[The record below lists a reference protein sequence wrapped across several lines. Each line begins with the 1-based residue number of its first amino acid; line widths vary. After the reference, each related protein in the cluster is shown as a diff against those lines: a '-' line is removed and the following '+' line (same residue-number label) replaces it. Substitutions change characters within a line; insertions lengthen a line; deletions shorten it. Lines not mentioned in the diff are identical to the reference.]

1 MHSCSSLFSSIRRT
15 SFLVLTL
22 CAVTLSG
29 TRCAAV
35 QAVPAAEKQPVTP
48 ARISQLAHRLMIAGV
63 ARNALTGVD
72 VKPWH
77 MKLEF
82 QLTPLGEKKPV
93 SGTME
98 EWYVGPAQWA
108 RTFKSSEQRLT
119 GTEWR
124 VSDTARYQSKPSK
137 VGFDLQLLVSD
148 VARPVVDPLF
158 QTALIEPDYE
168 MDVKHVN
175 AAGLALNC
183 VAVTDPPR
191 RMDQVNPDWLFPT
204 MCFDGDN
211 RLRLTA
217 TPDATVKLE
226 DPQPFDGRAVA
237 RDVKV
242 MSNGAL
248 IAEMKV
254 RLLEPLADADAD
266 LVKPAKGA
274 IAMLYTIEPGHP
286 KPVSVYEVGASVPI
300 QPDGF
305 PFRGSF
311 AIPVILHKD
320 GSVKARNDDTSF
332 WNQDLKDALV
342 KAIDKWKYKPYL
354 VDGQPVEVAW
364 TVVYILDGKPF
375 VPSYE
380 RIDPQTAPPQ
390 QDGSAN
396 QSTGAPSRRRYGH

>member
-1 MHSCSSLFSSIRRT
+1 MHSCTSLFSWKRRT

-22 CAVTLSG
+22 CA
-29 TRCAAV
+29 AALFG
-35 QAVPAAEKQPVTP
+35 ARTAAQTAPVAGKEPVTF
-48 ARISQLAHRLMIAGV
+48 ARISELAHRLMIAGV
-63 ARNALTGVD
+63 ARNALTGAD

-77 MKLEF
+77 MKMEF
-82 QLTPLGEKKPV
+82 QVTPFGEKKPV

-98 EWYVGPAQWA
+98 EWYVGPSRWA
-108 RTFKSSEQRLT
+108 RAFKSTEQSLT
-119 GTEWR
+119 GDEWS
-124 VSDTARYQSKPSK
+124 VSETARYESKPSK
-137 VGFDLQLLVSD
+137 VGFDLQLLDSR
-148 VARPVVDPLF
+148 VARPVIDPLF
-158 QTALIEPDYE
+158 QTALIEPGYE
-168 MDVKHVN
+168 MDVKHVTT
-175 AAGLALNC
+175 AGIVMNC
-183 VAVTDPPR
+183 VAVSDPPR
-191 RMDQVNPDWLFPT
+191 PVDQANPDWLFPT
-204 MCFDGDN
+204 MCFDSDS

-217 TPDATVKLE
+217 TPDTTVKFE
-226 DPQPFDGRAVA
+226 DQQPFEERAVA

-254 RLLEPLADADAD
+254 KQLEPLADADGD

-274 IAMLYTIEPGHP
+274 IALPYTIEPGHP

-311 AIPVILHKD
+311 AIPVIIHKD

-332 WNQDLKDALV
+332 WSRDLKDALV
-342 KAIDKWKYKPYL
+342 KAIDKWKYKPYV
-354 VDGQPVEVAW
+354 VDGQPVQVAW

-380 RIDPQTAPPQ
+380 RTEPPAVPPQ
-390 QDGSAN
+390 QDGSVN
-396 QSTGAPSRRRYGH
+396 QSAGAPARRRYGH